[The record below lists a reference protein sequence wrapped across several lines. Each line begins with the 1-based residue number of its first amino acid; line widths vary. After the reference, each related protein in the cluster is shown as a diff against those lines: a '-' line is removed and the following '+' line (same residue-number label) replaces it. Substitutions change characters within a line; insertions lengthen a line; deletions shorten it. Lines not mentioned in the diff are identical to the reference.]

1 MLSLNSYNF
10 SNGAAAASFS
20 SPLMDCTSAMHNSDN
35 IQKGASYLRTGKR
48 AATIAVTGQLKESTP
63 AIEET
68 QPPGLSLKRTNDPYA
83 RKLADGTPCVPRSPL
98 SAEMS
103 FMMSYKEVEG
113 KNLNTVPPTS
123 NVARMVTTVAQT
135 NSNSVQGNVS
145 KGNFPPV
152 SRSGT
157 MKQFAFWVTPLKG
170 EVAATPTVVRSNH
183 VSTMSSTP
191 PPSHAAAKR
200 VEIWS
205 ARNNTSAHSTPAN
218 TSGSSATRTDSVTH
232 VRCRRVYVNG
242 RPMTVWLK
250 EDEPATGGYA

>member
-20 SPLMDCTSAMHNSDN
+20 LPLMDCTSAIHNSDN
-35 IQKGASYLRTGKR
+35 IQKGASYFSTGKK
-48 AATIAVTGQLKESTP
+48 AATITVMGQLKESML

-68 QPPGLSLKRTNDPYA
+68 QPPGISLKRTNNPYA

-113 KNLNTVPPTS
+113 KGLNAVLPTS
-123 NVARMVTTVAQT
+123 NTPRMVTTVAQN
-135 NSNSVQGNVS
+135 NSNSVQGNA
-145 KGNFPPV
+145 KGNFPSV

-157 MKQFAFWVTPLKG
+157 MKQFAFWVPPFKG
-170 EVAATPTVVRSNH
+170 EVVATPTVVRSNH
-183 VSTMSSTP
+183 IGTMSSTP
-191 PPSHAAAKR
+191 PPIHTATKR
-200 VEIWS
+200 VEIWN
-205 ARNNTSAHSTPAN
+205 ARNNASAHSTPAN
-218 TSGSSATRTDSVTH
+218 TCGSSATRTDSVTH

-242 RPMTVWLK
+242 RPMTVWPK